1 MGHNGRVNFSALLL
15 LRSTEKNPKTFTSIL
30 VFSSFYFTPTFV
42 QWRERERDRF
52 IRKVLQCSQKN
63 VSPPQSSVDMS
74 DTLEKT
80 LKLKHYRHKVPR
92 PLEPQ
97 FAENKGFRYGG
108 VAGGWVEWGG
118 WGESWLHFSLFWGT
132 GLSAVTC
139 DMPFVFNL
147 SAHCH
152 SSKNI
157 TFLKPVNTWTC
168 EGMPIFVPFFFCC
181 CTLPCAIPRSQIQPF
196 LI

>member
-1 MGHNGRVNFSALLL
+1 MCGPYGHNGRVNFSTLLL

-42 QWRERERDRF
+42 QYGERESDRF

-108 VAGGWVEWGG
+108 VAGGGRGG
-118 WGESWLHFSLFWGT
+118 VDGGGSHG
-132 GLSAVTC
+132 C
-139 DMPFVFNL
+139 
-147 SAHCH
+147 
-152 SSKNI
+152 
-157 TFLKPVNTWTC
+157 TFLLF
-168 EGMPIFVPFFFCC
+168 EGQVY
-181 CTLPCAIPRSQIQPF
+181 RQ
-196 LI
+196 